1 MINEK
6 DQIIRDIET
15 ECNNKLKQQ
24 EQHLRTEI
32 KEISDEQA
40 KIQEKLI
47 NDNEKMSTELASLKV
62 N

>member
-15 ECNNKLKQQ
+15 KCNNILKQQ

-32 KEISDEQA
+32 KEICDEHA
-40 KIQEKLI
+40 KIQEK
-47 NDNEKMSTELASLKV
+47 N
-62 N
+62 